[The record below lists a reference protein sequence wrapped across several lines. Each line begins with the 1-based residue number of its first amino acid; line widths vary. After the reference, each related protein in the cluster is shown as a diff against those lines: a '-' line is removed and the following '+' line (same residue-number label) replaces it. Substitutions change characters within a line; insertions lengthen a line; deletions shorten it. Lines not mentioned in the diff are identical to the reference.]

1 MGVKIEAIPDSVR
14 VRITGDVETVMSVP
28 YDDDDRFMVGLSDG
42 TLLIGSYDDDLRCR
56 FDVARDGAGIVW
68 IDAGKAEIDW
78 RGIQWATISAY
89 DPNIVQPANPEP
101 MPLFPDE
108 EIMSS
113 MNCRMGLH
121 IGHSHY
127 SRRS

>member
-108 EIMSS
+108 EIMIS
-113 MNCRMGLH
+113 MN
-121 IGHSHY
+121 
-127 SRRS
+127 